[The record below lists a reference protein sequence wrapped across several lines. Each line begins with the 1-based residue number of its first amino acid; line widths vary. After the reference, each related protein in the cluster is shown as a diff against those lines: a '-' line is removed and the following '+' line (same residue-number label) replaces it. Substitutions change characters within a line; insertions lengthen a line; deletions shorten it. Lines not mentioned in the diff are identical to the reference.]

1 MWALFFVGFIVV
13 AIATPSASYD
23 NPNPGPN
30 GIGVLFML
38 FSWLIAF
45 GYPVYFEGR
54 PAGQTLGK
62 KAIGTRVVRKSNG
75 GPLGFGLA
83 LGRTFARFADSFT
96 LGLGLLWAAWDPEHQ
111 TFHDKIAGTLV
122 VRSSVYPPPGK
133 TPPGYQQPA
142 PPPSPY
148 QTG

>member
-1 MWALFFVGFIVV
+1 MGALYMVGIIFMVIT
-13 AIATPSASYD
+13 TPSASYD
-23 NPNPGPN
+23 NPNPNPN
-30 GIGVLFML
+30 GIGVLMFFL
-38 FSWLIAF
+38 CWAASLA
-45 GYPVYFEGR
+45 YPVVFEGR

-62 KAIGTRVVRKSNG
+62 KAVGIRVVRKSNG
-75 GPLGFGLA
+75 GPLGYGLA
-83 LGRTFARFADSFT
+83 LGRLLARFADSFT

-142 PPPSPY
+142 PPPSAY